1 MSLSR
6 RRRGGV
12 MRSGEDLA
20 SPPGYRGHLAGWTPG
35 GVIRSG
41 QTAWGRVSPSTIA
54 CKIARPL
61 LPKVLLAT
69 LASMFTA
76 FLRLLR

>member
-6 RRRGGV
+6 LRWGGGDALRRRLGV
-12 MRSGEDLA
+12 APRI
-20 SPPGYRGHLAGWTPG
+20 PGTPG